1 MASLI
6 VIEIRKIR
14 LGKPLSWNWRK
25 WGAPLIF
32 RKYCFIYRDASQR
45 LKSNVLKEYDQLVLP
60 MRNLLW
66 VSRNF
71 VHKIIFICSNSD
83 EQLHFLIL
91 LFVARN
97 EQSSIQKPT
106 DSSNTKGHMWMTFII
121 NYIYSKLDK
130 MTGLER
136 PIPIRISLRIYGISG
151 YRGPI
156 IVISP
161 GYLTWWP

>member
-1 MASLI
+1 
-6 VIEIRKIR
+6 
-14 LGKPLSWNWRK
+14 
-25 WGAPLIF
+25 
-32 RKYCFIYRDASQR
+32 
-45 LKSNVLKEYDQLVLP
+45 

-130 MTGLER
+130 MTGLEHT
-136 PIPIRISLRIYGISG
+136 IPIRISLRIYGISG
-151 YRGPI
+151 LQWPRQGRLIPLKHLGPI
-156 IVISP
+156 IVI
-161 GYLTWWP
+161 LTWVFDMMAIRDSTHLINVPKIPGT